1 MCRDGS
7 RCRAAP
13 TQGGVEAA
21 AWKCASR
28 AAVLPGRCCAVV
40 VTMLV
45 LSYQPRA
52 AKALSAKFS
61 CKRIVPPP
69 PPPVTLIAAVPLP
82 PSPLAGGLRPA
93 AHTAR
98 THPPPPA
105 PLPPPPLL

>member
-1 MCRDGS
+1 MYRVGVAGNK
-7 RCRAAP
+7 CRAEPPQVGVVAP
-13 TQGGVEAA
+13 AR
-21 AWKCASR
+21 KCTSR

-69 PPPVTLIAAVPLP
+69 PPALPVIAAGPLR
-82 PSPLAGGLRPA
+82 PSPVAGGCPRPA
-93 AHTAR
+93 AR
-98 THPPPPA
+98 PPPP
-105 PLPPPPLL
+105 PPPRTRLPP